1 MHDGVNAMAG
11 AAGLGGSDGAAPVVI
26 RGDLIHLTGDPFAAS
41 LEDVLTCIPDGAVL
55 CRGGRIKAAGPYAE
69 IARAAPP
76 GAQVH
81 DHRGRLIA
89 PGFVDLHT
97 HYVQTGV
104 MGAHGRQVL
113 DWLTEYV
120 FAEEQRFEDP
130 AYAAKSAAFFC
141 RELLRNGTTTAMVFG
156 AVQPQSADALFEAAM
171 ALNMRMV
178 AGKVLMDRHAPDA
191 LLDTAQ
197 SAYDDSKALIER
209 WHGKG
214 RLGYAVTPRFAPTST
229 PAQLEAAG
237 ALVRE
242 HPGVFMQ
249 THLSENEDEVG
260 WVGALFPGAEDYL
273 DVYDRYGLVGPRSV
287 FAHGIHLSEREFAR
301 LSGSGAAIAH
311 CPTSNLFLGSGL
323 FELNAAKAAGRPV
336 RVGLG
341 SDVGGGTTLSM
352 LQTAGEAYKVG
363 QLHGRGLNAA
373 EALHLMTLGGAEA
386 LGMADRLGS
395 LEPGKEADIVV
406 LDPGATPLIAQRTAR
421 SQSLLETLFV
431 LMAMGDDRA
440 VHSTYVAGRLAHAR
454 DGVTEA
460 VR

>member
-1 MHDGVNAMAG
+1 MHDGVNAMADG
-11 AAGLGGSDGAAPVVI
+11 AGLGGPDGAAPVVI
-26 RGDLIHLTGDPFAAS
+26 RGDLIHLTGDPFAAP
-41 LEDVLTCIPDGAVL
+41 LEAVLTCVADGAVL
-55 CRGGRIKAAGPYAE
+55 CRGGLIEAAGPYAE
-69 IARAAPP
+69 IARTLPP
-76 GAQVH
+76 GTEVH

-89 PGFVDLHT
+89 PGFIDLHT

-104 MGAHGRQVL
+104 MGAYGRQVL
-113 DWLTEYV
+113 DWLTDYV
-120 FAEEQRFEDP
+120 FAEEHRFDDA
-130 AYAAKSAAFFC
+130 AYAAQSAAFFC

-156 AVQPQSADALFEAAM
+156 AVQPQSADALFEQALR
-171 ALNMRMV
+171 LNMRMV
-178 AGKVLMDRHAPDA
+178 AGKVLMDRHAPQT

-197 SAYDDSKALIER
+197 SAYDDSKALIAR

-249 THLSENEDEVG
+249 THLSENEREVG
-260 WVGALFPGAEDYL
+260 WVGELFPGARDYL
-273 DVYDRYGLVGPRSV
+273 DVYDRYGLVGDRSV

-301 LSGSGAAIAH
+301 LHEAGAAIAH

-341 SDVGGGTTLSM
+341 SDVGGGTSLSL

-363 QLHGRGLNAA
+363 QLHGQGLNAA
-373 EALHLMTLGGAEA
+373 QALYLMTLGGAQA
-386 LGMADRLGS
+386 LGLADRLGS
-395 LEPGKEADIVV
+395 LQAGMEADIVV
-406 LDPGATPLIAQRTAR
+406 LDPQATPLIAQRTAR

-431 LMAMGDDRA
+431 LMAMGDDRC
-440 VHSTYVAGRLAHAR
+440 VHSTYVAGQLAHAR
-454 DGVTEA
+454 DGVEELA
-460 VR
+460 R

>member
-1 MHDGVNAMAG
+1 MHDGVNAMTDG
-11 AAGLGGSDGAAPVVI
+11 TGLGGPEGAAPVVI
-26 RGDLIHLTGDPFAAS
+26 RGDLIYLTGDPFGAS
-41 LEDVLTCIPDGAVL
+41 VDEVLTCIPDGAVL
-55 CRGGRIKAAGPYAE
+55 CRGGLIERVGPYADL
-69 IARAAPP
+69 ARGLPA
-76 GAQVH
+76 GAEVH

-89 PGFVDLHT
+89 PGFIDLHT
-97 HYVQTGV
+97 HYVQTAV
-104 MGAHGRQVL
+104 MGAYGRQVL
-113 DWLTEYV
+113 DWLTHYV
-120 FAEEQRFEDP
+120 FAEEHRFIDP
-130 AYAAKSAAFFC
+130 DYAARSAAFFC
-141 RELLRNGTTTAMVFG
+141 RELLRNGTTTAMVFC
-156 AVQPQSADALFEAAM
+156 AVQPQSADALFEAAL
-171 ALNMRMV
+171 ALDMRMV
-178 AGKVLMDRHAPDA
+178 AGKVLMDRHAPQG

-229 PAQLEAAG
+229 PGQLEAAG

-249 THLSENEDEVG
+249 THLSENEHEVG
-260 WVGALFPGAEDYL
+260 WVGALFPGAKDYL

-301 LSGSGAAIAH
+301 LHEAGAAIAH

-323 FELNAAKAAGRPV
+323 FELNLAKAAERPV

-341 SDVGGGTTLSM
+341 ADVGGGATFSM

-363 QLHGRGLNAA
+363 QLHGQGLNPAQ
-373 EALHLMTLGGAEA
+373 ALHLMTLGGAEA
-386 LGMADRLGS
+386 LGLADRLGS
-395 LEPGKEADIVV
+395 LDVGKEADIVV
-406 LDPGATPLIAQRTAR
+406 LDPQATPVIAQRAAR
-421 SQSLLETLFV
+421 SQSALETLFV

-454 DGVTEA
+454 DGVKA
-460 VR
+460 AAP